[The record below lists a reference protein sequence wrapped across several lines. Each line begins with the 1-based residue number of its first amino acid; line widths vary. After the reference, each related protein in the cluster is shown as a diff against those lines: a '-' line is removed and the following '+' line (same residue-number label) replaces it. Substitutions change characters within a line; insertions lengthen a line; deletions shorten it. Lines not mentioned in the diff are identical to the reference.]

1 MLTIGDHLD
10 VDAVLELAVG
20 WVSRHALDI
29 QLRLAS
35 ANALQGKQLLL
46 KGFNSRPWIRPE
58 RTMAATPLR
67 IPVMNNGNENA
78 H

>member
-1 MLTIGDHLD
+1 MLAISDDFD
-10 VDAVLELAVG
+10 VDLMPKRLVRRIGRQGFHRELC
-20 WVSRHALDI
+20 LT
-29 QLRLAS
+29 LA
-35 ANALQGKQLLL
+35 QPHQTQQLLL
-46 KGFNSRPWIRPE
+46 KSFNSRPWIRPE